1 MTICPQTQLAY
12 DRAGQ
17 GETIVLIHAG
27 VADRRMWDLHWD
39 ALTQNHDVV
48 RVDLRGFGESV
59 AHVPEGWTAYDD
71 VAKTLAALGIHRAH
85 LVGCS
90 FGAGVAVELALAD
103 PGLAAS
109 LLLVSPGGVLF
120 TERMPELT
128 AYIEAENAAL
138 ETGDLVAGAEV
149 NVRWWVD
156 SPRREPSEVAPAVRD
171 AVRTMQLRVFEIGE
185 DWEDLE
191 GQLKPEAPERYAE
204 ITAPTCV
211 LVGGLDLDVVLRTAD
226 EIVAGVA
233 GAQRVDWPDTAHLLP
248 MERPAEFTDLL
259 GTFVADNA
267 G

>member
-1 MTICPQTQLAY
+1 MTRCAQTQIAY

-27 VADRRMWDLHWD
+27 VADRRMWDQHWE
-39 ALTQNHDVV
+39 ALTRTHDVV
-48 RVDLRGFGESV
+48 RVDLRGFGEST

-71 VAKTLAALGIHRAH
+71 VAKTLAALGIERAH

-103 PGLAAS
+103 PRLAAS

-120 TERMPELT
+120 TERMPELA
-128 AYIEAENAAL
+128 AYVAAEDAAL
-138 ETGDLVAGAEV
+138 EAGDLTGAAEV

-156 SPRREPSEVAPAVRD
+156 SPRREPGEVPAEVRD

-191 GQLKPEAPERYAE
+191 GQLEPEAPGRYAE
-204 ITAPTCV
+204 VSAPTCV

-226 EIVAGVA
+226 EVTGGIA
-233 GAQRVDWPDTAHLLP
+233 GARRVDWPDTAHLLP
-248 MERPAEFTDLL
+248 MERPTEFVDLL
-259 GTFVADNA
+259 GAWVAENA